1 MIQTLMD
8 IPAQPATPSWQV
20 RQLSLCQLIR
30 GLGSLSAVL
39 GLCVSS
45 IAGEVKPPVPA
56 RKPNVILILV
66 DDLGYGDVG
75 CYGSKV
81 NRTPAIDKLA
91 AEGLKFTSFYVS
103 SGVCS
108 PSRSS
113 LMTGCYPLR
122 IGMHESSRGCYVL
135 VPADE
140 RGLNPAETTI
150 PRLLKQ
156 QGYATICIGKW
167 HLGDQSPFMPRCYG
181 FDSYFGIPFSNDMG
195 SQVKGQLLNG
205 LPELPLLR
213 DEKVIEAPVDQNGVT
228 SRYTAEAIAFIEK
241 NKDHPFFLYLPHM
254 QVHLPLHSGDKYR
267 GKSANAAYGDSVE
280 EMDGSTGEIMATV
293 KRLGLDDNTL
303 VIFTSDNG
311 SYHPGSNL
319 PLSGGKATTMEGGM
333 REPCIMRWPGK
344 IPAGSTT
351 DEVAATIDLLPTLA
365 RLTGASLPP
374 DRPIDGREI
383 TDLILCRPGARS
395 PHTEGYFYYFMSQLQ
410 AVRVGNWKLR
420 LPLDPEIG
428 GWTGQPKGQSEARL
442 YDLNADIGEKSNVA
456 ADHPDVVAKLTAL
469 ADKARQEIGDYKV
482 KGRGQREP
490 GHVDHPNLIRMG
502 LAE

>member
-241 NKDHPFFLYLPHM
+241 NKAHPFFLYLPHM

-311 SYHPGSNL
+311 SYHPALRRQGHHH
-319 PLSGGKATTMEGGM
+319 GRRHARTVHH
-333 REPCIMRWPGK
+333 
-344 IPAGSTT
+344 A
-351 DEVAATIDLLPTLA
+351 LA
-365 RLTGASLPP
+365 RQNP
-374 DRPIDGREI
+374 
-383 TDLILCRPGARS
+383 CRINHR
-395 PHTEGYFYYFMSQLQ
+395 
-410 AVRVGNWKLR
+410 
-420 LPLDPEIG
+420 
-428 GWTGQPKGQSEARL
+428 
-442 YDLNADIGEKSNVA
+442 
-456 ADHPDVVAKLTAL
+456 
-469 ADKARQEIGDYKV
+469 
-482 KGRGQREP
+482 
-490 GHVDHPNLIRMG
+490 
-502 LAE
+502 

>member
-1 MIQTLMD
+1 MNASAN
-8 IPAQPATPSWQV
+8 PADSPRPPHRHASFTPWWG
-20 RQLSLCQLIR
+20 
-30 GLGSLSAVL
+30 GLGMLAVMFGL
-39 GLCVSS
+39 GLHAAA
-45 IAGEVKPPVPA
+45 AGMHPPLE

-91 AEGLKFTSFYVS
+91 EEGLKFTSFYVS

-122 IGMHESSRGCYVL
+122 IGMHVSSRGCYVL
-135 VPADE
+135 VPGDE
-140 RGLNPAETTI
+140 RGLNPAEMTI
-150 PRLLKQ
+150 PRMLKQ

-167 HLGDQSPFMPRCYG
+167 HLGDQTPFLPRCYG

-195 SQVKGQLLNG
+195 SQVKGKMQGG

-213 DEKVIEAPVDQNGVT
+213 NERVIEAPVDQNGIT
-228 SRYTAEAIAFIEK
+228 ARYTAEAVSFIEK
-241 NKDHPFFLYLPHM
+241 NKDRPFFLYLPHM

-293 KRLGLDDNTL
+293 KRLGLDARTL

-344 IPAGSTT
+344 IHPGTTT

-365 RLTGASLPP
+365 RLTATSLPA
-374 DRPIDGREI
+374 DRPIDGKDI
-383 TDLILCRPGARS
+383 TALMFGEPAAKS
-395 PHTEGYFYYFMSQLQ
+395 PHTEGYFYYFMDQLQ
-410 AVRVGNWKLR
+410 AVRLGKWKLR
-420 LPLDPEIG
+420 LPLDPEISG
-428 GWTGQPKGQSEARL
+428 FTGKPKGTSEARL
-442 YDLNADIGEKSNVA
+442 YDLDTDIGEKSNVI
-456 ADHPDVVAKLTAL
+456 ADHPDVVARLTTL
-469 ADKARQEIGDYKV
+469 ADKARQEIGDSHV

-490 GHVDHPNLIRMG
+490 GHFDHPILLRLG
-502 LAE
+502 LTE